1 MKVYTDLVS
10 EKYQRDLIQATN
22 DMPWYF
28 RPKIAN
34 FSNSVDGKD
43 EFKDPRVTDA
53 PAFTHTFVSNGR
65 LHSEFYQY
73 FMPVLEAFEKREN
86 VTIENV
92 IRVRGRLTTP
102 ITGHTLEKYNP
113 PHVDLMSPTPFKTL
127 VYYVYDS
134 DGDTIFFDKF
144 FEFGQERIKNVDL
157 NKVFSHTPKQGHAV
171 YFDGWQ
177 YHAGNTPVNYNSRC
191 IINFD
196 FTLKEKYER

>member
-1 MKVYTDLVS
+1 MKVYN
-10 EKYQRDLIQATN
+10 DLISKNYQ
-22 DMPWYF
+22 DELEDLIGSMPWYF

-34 FSNSVDGKD
+34 FSNSVDGND
-43 EFKDPRVTDA
+43 NFKDPNVTDA
-53 PAFTHTFVSNGR
+53 PAFTHTFISKGIV
-65 LHSEFYQY
+65 HSEF
-73 FMPVLEAFEKREN
+73 FSNFAPILSAFEEREN
-86 VTIENV
+86 VRIDKI

-102 ITGHTLEKYNP
+102 IPGHTLEKYNP
-113 PHVDLMSPTPFKTL
+113 PHVDLMSETPFKTL

-144 FEFGQERIKNVDL
+144 YEHGQRRVKNIDL
-157 NKVFSHTPKQGHAV
+157 RNVFQHTPKKGHAV

-196 FTLKEKYER
+196 FTLKD